1 MAKFKYKTQMYA
13 HLYANIKNI
22 YAEAAE
28 EAKKIG
34 IADELAKLKEEGR
47 GTFGL
52 TGGVSGCPAPLRDDI
67 LEYSHKE
74 AKTVKGLATY
84 VEEMRYMVKDF
95 YGPEYDV
102 CPTSTCEAAINVC
115 YTSLFMP
122 PVMGAGDNYRAR
134 YIAPYEKHFHHQGG
148 YGRPFPPKYKDI
160 IANRGC
166 TAGELSMMG
175 KRQPNLDT
183 VIVPLAGAKYENHG
197 IQYFPVPLLTD
208 VKGEP
213 NKAVLEEYA
222 ERHATMLAGFTS
234 IGYDTPGYG
243 YGDHDE
249 NGTPVLQKVIAEVAK
264 KYDVPYVV
272 DCAWGLPFV
281 GHDIRKTGADAI
293 AYSLDKA
300 TGSPIC
306 GLIIGK
312 EDVMVNIRRA
322 MGMHGNRYGAL
333 ASYGKAVS
341 VAFDPGKEGLVGA
354 IAALRV
360 LKDKPEVMTKP
371 VDQMYDIIV
380 EEFKNGLPAE
390 LLKGFTFT
398 KSYNSCAVEINY
410 EKTWADGKMG
420 VPIFSI
426 EDMYGGTNIF
436 QDGIG
441 AMGMIPTIAYDG
453 NIYVSTG
460 LNTLDDSGALIP
472 ERMRLAIKGLVALI
486 NITCKYAGILD

>member
-1 MAKFKYKTQMYA
+1 MAKFKYKTQMYSN
-13 HLYANIKNI
+13 LYANMKNI

-28 EAKKIG
+28 VAKKIG
-34 IADELAKLKEEGR
+34 VADELAKLKEEGR

-67 LEYSHKE
+67 LAYSEKE
-74 AKTVKGLATY
+74 AKTAKGLAAY
-84 VEEMRYMVKDF
+84 VEEIRYMVKDF
-95 YGPEYDV
+95 YGAEYDV
-102 CPTSTCEAAINVC
+102 CPTSTCEAGINVC
-115 YTSLFMP
+115 YTSMFMP

-160 IANRGC
+160 IADRGC
-166 TAGELSMMG
+166 TAGELGMMG

-183 VIVPLAGAKYENHG
+183 VIVPLAGANYDNHG
-197 IQYFPVPLLTD
+197 IHYTPTPLLTG

-213 NKAVLEEYA
+213 NRAVLEEYA
-222 ERHATMLAGFTS
+222 ARHVTMLSGFTS

-243 YGDHDE
+243 YGDHDAQ
-249 NGTPVLQKVIAEVAK
+249 GTPILQKIIADVAH

-293 AYSLDKA
+293 VYSLDKA
-300 TGSPIC
+300 TGSSIC

-312 EDVMVNIRRA
+312 EDIMVNARRA
-322 MGMHGNRYGAL
+322 MGFHGNRYGAL
-333 ASYGKAVS
+333 ASYGKAVN

-360 LKDKPEVMTKP
+360 LKDNPELMTKP
-371 VDQMYDIIV
+371 VDGMYDIV
-380 EEFKNGLPAE
+380 VDEFKKGLAPE
-390 LLKGFTFT
+390 LLKGFKFT
-398 KSYNSCAVEINY
+398 ESYNSCAVEVNY
-410 EKTWADGKMG
+410 EDTWKDGKMG

-436 QDGIG
+436 QDGIS
-441 AMGMIPTIAYDG
+441 AMGMIPTIAYDA
-453 NIYVSTG
+453 NIYISTG
-460 LNTLDDSGALIP
+460 LNTLDDNGALIP
-472 ERMRLAIKGLVALI
+472 ERMRLTVKSLVALI
-486 NITCKYAGILD
+486 NITSKYAGILD

>member
-1 MAKFKYKTQMYA
+1 MAKFKYKTQMYS

-22 YAEAAE
+22 YAEVAE

-34 IADELAKLKEEGR
+34 IADHLVKLKEEGR

-52 TGGVSGCPAPLRDDI
+52 TGGVSGCPAPLRDDV

-74 AKTVKGLATY
+74 AKSVKGLATY
-84 VEEMRYMVKDF
+84 VEEMRYLVKDF
-95 YGPEYDV
+95 YGAEYDV
-102 CPTSTCEAAINVC
+102 CPTATCEAGINVC
-115 YTSLFMP
+115 YTSMFMS
-122 PVMGAGDNYRAR
+122 PVMGPGDTYRSR

-160 IANRGC
+160 IANRGSS
-166 TAGELSMMG
+166 AGELSMMG
-175 KRQPNLDT
+175 KRQPMLDT
-183 VIVPLAGAKYENHG
+183 VVVPLAGANYDNHG
-197 IQYFPVPLLTD
+197 IQYFPAPLLSD
-208 VKGEP
+208 VKGEANRP
-213 NKAVLEEYA
+213 VLEEYA
-222 ERHATMLAGFTS
+222 ARHANMLSGFTS

-243 YGDHDE
+243 YGDHDKD
-249 NGTPVLQKVIAEVAK
+249 GTPILQKVIADVAK

-293 AYSLDKA
+293 VYSMDKA
-300 TGSPIC
+300 TGSSIC

-312 EDVMVNIRRA
+312 EDVMVNARRA

-341 VAFDPGKEGLVGA
+341 VAMDPGKEGLVGA
-354 IAALRV
+354 LAALRV
-360 LKDKPEVMTKP
+360 LKDNPTLMTKP
-371 VDQMYDIIV
+371 VDGMYDIIV
-380 EEFKNGLPAE
+380 EEFKKGLNPE

-398 KSYNSCAVEINY
+398 KSYNSCAVEVNY
-410 EKTWADGKMG
+410 EKTWANGKMG

-453 NIYVSTG
+453 NIYISTG
-460 LNTLDDSGALIP
+460 LNTLDDNGALIP
-472 ERMRLAIKGLVALI
+472 ETMRLAVKGLVALI